1 MLMWPRDKQNGDLI
15 GQLVSR
21 GVGLMECL
29 GSGLDFTFFFLYGS
43 LLSQL
48 LRKLG

>member
-1 MLMWPRDKQNGDLI
+1 MARDKQNRDLI

-29 GSGLDFTFFFLYGS
+29 RSGLDFMFFFVWVAAYTTHA
-43 LLSQL
+43 
-48 LRKLG
+48 

>member
-1 MLMWPRDKQNGDLI
+1 MWPRDKQNRDLI

-29 GSGLDFTFFFLYGS
+29 RSGLDFMFFFLYGS
-43 LLSQL
+43 LLTQL
-48 LRKLG
+48 MRKVG